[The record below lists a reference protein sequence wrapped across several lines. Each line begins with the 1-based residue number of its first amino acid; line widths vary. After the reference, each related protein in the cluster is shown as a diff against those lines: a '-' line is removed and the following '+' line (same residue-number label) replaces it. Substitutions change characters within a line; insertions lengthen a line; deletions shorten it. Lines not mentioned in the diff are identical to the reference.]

1 MFKDAILNAMRMV
14 LNPISNFWNNNIAG
28 MIPKMSIP
36 DWIPGVGGKSFGPF
50 PDELKMF
57 AEGGMVNRPT
67 LGMIGEAG
75 PEAVIPL
82 RGGQVP
88 VQITGRQSEAEMVK
102 AIKELAQIVATSGNT
117 INITVDAS
125 GIMATSDRAK
135 EELARE
141 ISEAISRDIQRS
153 MSQSVIGTARSWFT

>member
-1 MFKDAILNAMRMV
+1 MGA
-14 LNPISNFWNNNIAG
+14 
-28 MIPKMSIP
+28 IPKMTIP
-36 DWIPGVGGKSFGPF
+36 DWIPGVGGKSWGPF
-50 PDELKMF
+50 PGELSFF

>member
-1 MFKDAILNAMRMV
+1 
-14 LNPISNFWNNNIAG
+14 
-28 MIPKMSIP
+28 
-36 DWIPGVGGKSFGPF
+36 
-50 PDELKMF
+50 MF

-102 AIKELAQIVATSGNT
+102 AIKELAQMVATSGNT

-135 EELARE
+135 EELAKE

-153 MSQSVIGTARSWFT
+153 MSQTVIGTARSWFT